1 MVEKGPKN
9 SGKAPPPFSGNA
21 RKKEGFSY
29 MRCSLMSETAVIY
42 CEFIGQIKTVSVIHK
57 HPLSE
62 KLPEESWS
70 AELQDLRFVVL

>member
-1 MVEKGPKN
+1 
-9 SGKAPPPFSGNA
+9 
-21 RKKEGFSY
+21 
-29 MRCSLMSETAVIY
+29 MSETAVIY

-70 AELQDLRFVVL
+70 AEFQDLRFVVL